1 MILYGPVTLDWID
14 ITYKKRMN
22 IRQCSFYVLFMPVY
36 PLNAFVLGDILYD
49 TLDRIDIT
57 YRKRMLFV
65 DVRFMFFP
73 VLFIRQNA
81 FVKGDVGC
89 KYSPVRRKL
98 TAGMVFRHRIQ

>member
-65 DVRFMFFP
+65 DVRFMF
-73 VLFIRQNA
+73 VLL
-81 FVKGDVGC
+81 GDFSLQINIPGAC
-89 KYSPVRRKL
+89 EAYIFCR
-98 TAGMVFRHRIQ
+98 TGDFATE